1 MIEIAAIEAA
11 SFLLTDRT
19 LAFALVLT
27 SMLIFSGLGA
37 MTVSAVAP
45 QRAMAMAAGG
55 IVLWCVVM
63 LAILPGALIAALG
76 LGLAA
81 RVLLV
86 VAAVAPVSFA
96 LGMPFPLGLA
106 RLGGGSALPWAW
118 GLNGAFSVVATPL
131 ANLIALEAGHARLL
145 QAAIVLYGLAF
156 VSFPNRRVT

>member
-37 MTVSAVAP
+37 MSTGQLPAQKAI
-45 QRAMAMAAGG
+45 AAATA
-55 IVLWCVVM
+55 IILLWCLLM
-63 LAILPGALIAALG
+63 LAILPGALIAS
-76 LGLAA
+76 LGLALWL
-81 RVLLV
+81 RISLV
-86 VAAVAPVSFA
+86 ILAIAPVSFA
-96 LGMPFPLGLA
+96 LGMPFPLGLD

-145 QAAIVLYGLAF
+145 QAAILLYGLAF
-156 VSFPNRRVT
+156 VTFPNRHPA